1 MTKVQAATTSNK
13 IVSPNTLAQND
24 DDNNQPRRRR
34 SDDHHPHDNQSSMKL
49 SSTVSNSTTITMIR
63 RTLPICMVVIATVVT
78 MVVGIFC
85 GNDHRHNHTDD
96 DSDYC
101 RPFRIAAPSKFW
113 TVSTTI
119 QSVIWMTAHPPR
131 PHNEQRLLDTPPRWL
146 HNPFDVQDRTNN
158 ENQQRDDNLFSM
170 NEQQQQRRNDPIQL
184 YNSDS
189 TWTMA
194 MMHHHWLVE
203 YRRVWSTAF
212 LAAAHDS
219 MVAIR
224 SGSILFYLTVSPM
237 IQFLYFI
244 LSYVI
249 CQKIIYEIIITIL
262 SPQLLRQLQ
271 WIVTYGIAWQLSCT
285 RQQLMMEVGLVV
297 SFVGIYVGLQYL
309 QKHQYL
315 TRMKVR
321 YEKSVQSIQKVRC
334 LLLLLLLL

>member
-1 MTKVQAATTSNK
+1 MFVSTAFYDGEQALTKIMTTDDEENESFVCRRKEMTK
-13 IVSPNTLAQND
+13 
-24 DDNNQPRRRR
+24 
-34 SDDHHPHDNQSSMKL
+34 
-49 SSTVSNSTTITMIR
+49 TVSYISHEGKQN
-63 RTLPICMVVIATVVT
+63 
-78 MVVGIFC
+78 GIQIPVPY
-85 GNDHRHNHTDD
+85 N
-96 DSDYC
+96 
-101 RPFRIAAPSKFW
+101 RP
-113 TVSTTI
+113 T
-119 QSVIWMTAHPPR
+119 
-131 PHNEQRLLDTPPRWL
+131 PRWL
-146 HNPFDVQDRTNN
+146 PNPFDVQDRTNN
-158 ENQQRDDNLFSM
+158 KNQQRDDNLYSM
-170 NEQQQQRRNDPIQL
+170 NEQQQQRKSDPIQL
-184 YNSDS
+184 YNSET

-224 SGSILFYLTVSPM
+224 SGSLLFYLTVSPM

-262 SPQLLRQLQ
+262 SPQLLRHLQ
-271 WIVTYGIAWQLSCT
+271 WIVTYGIAWQLACT
-285 RQQLMMEVGLVV
+285 RRQLMMEVGLVV
-297 SFVGIYVGLQYL
+297 SFVGVYCSLRYL

-334 LLLLLLLL
+334 LWLLKLL

>member
-1 MTKVQAATTSNK
+1 
-13 IVSPNTLAQND
+13 
-24 DDNNQPRRRR
+24 
-34 SDDHHPHDNQSSMKL
+34 
-49 SSTVSNSTTITMIR
+49 
-63 RTLPICMVVIATVVT
+63 MVVVAIVVT
-78 MVVGIFC
+78 MVVGTFC
-85 GNDHRHNHTDD
+85 GYDHRHNNHTDD
-96 DSDYC
+96 DSGFC
-101 RPFRIAAPSKFW
+101 RSFRIAAPSQFW
-113 TVSTTI
+113 TVPTTI
-119 QSVIWMTAHPPR
+119 QSVIWMTAHPPVR
-131 PHNEQRLLDTPPRWL
+131 PHQQRLLDAPPRRIP
-146 HNPFDVQDRTNN
+146 NPFDVQDRTNN
-158 ENQQRDDNLFSM
+158 ENQQRDDNLYSM
-170 NEQQQQRRNDPIQL
+170 NKQQQQKSDPSQA
-184 YNSDS
+184 YNTDS

-224 SGSILFYLTVSPM
+224 SGSILFYFTVSPM

-262 SPQLLRQLQ
+262 SPQLLRRLQ
-271 WIVTYGIAWQLSCT
+271 WIVTYGIAWQLACT
-285 RQQLMMEVGLVV
+285 RRQLMMEVGLVV
-297 SFVGIYVGLQYL
+297 SFVGVYCGVQYL

-334 LLLLLLLL
+334 LLLLLL